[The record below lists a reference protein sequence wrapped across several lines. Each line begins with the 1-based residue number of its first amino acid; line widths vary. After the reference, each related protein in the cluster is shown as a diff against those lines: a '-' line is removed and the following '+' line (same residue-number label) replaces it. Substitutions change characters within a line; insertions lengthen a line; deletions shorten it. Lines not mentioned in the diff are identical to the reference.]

1 MRKTLLHLISSCGG
15 TKQLGKRWLDL
26 LAAVLLRK
34 PSLIS
39 VDPFDS
45 QFLPVESHA
54 LLRLISKHDQYI
66 AQGRLIEARAM
77 ERAIGIVYACFKSDY
92 QDTQTG
98 LDQL

>member
-1 MRKTLLHLISSCGG
+1 M
-15 TKQLGKRWLDL
+15 
-26 LAAVLLRK
+26 
-34 PSLIS
+34 IS

-54 LLRLISKHDQYI
+54 LLRLIAKHDQYI
-66 AQGRLIEARAM
+66 VQGRFDEARGI

-98 LDQL
+98 VGEL